1 MRSGYGV
8 YLIIYILRKEA
19 DMATKYED
27 VKRNE
32 RLLISLTGLTRPEFE
47 KLLPVFGR
55 VCPHMHQAKP

>member
-1 MRSGYGV
+1 
-8 YLIIYILRKEA
+8 
-19 DMATKYED
+19 MATKYED

-55 VCPHMHQAKP
+55 VCPHMHQAKGFPDF